1 MVAAKPTI
9 HARRGSS
16 AANHLLDS
24 ILKAGF
30 HKDGFSFHIK
40 VWRASK
46 SEKDRYLDGR
56 KPWDLCASIEPGASG
71 ARPEAQDLGPS
82 PQSKT
87 AYDPYEVRNG
97 ATQMIKSKTRA
108 AILSLALLL
117 ANQTAMAKSKYP
129 LPAGM
134 VVTNATT
141 EIVKNPIERK
151 LARTPQL
158 GTIEIAFAPNPQKT
172 VQRRVV
178 KIID

>member
-1 MVAAKPTI
+1 
-9 HARRGSS
+9 
-16 AANHLLDS
+16 
-24 ILKAGF
+24 
-30 HKDGFSFHIK
+30 
-40 VWRASK
+40 
-46 SEKDRYLDGR
+46 
-56 KPWDLCASIEPGASG
+56 
-71 ARPEAQDLGPS
+71 
-82 PQSKT
+82 
-87 AYDPYEVRNG
+87 
-97 ATQMIKSKTRA
+97 MIKSKTRA